1 MLDSIWQLLANFG
14 LDTKDIA
21 DAMGEL
27 IKVDEDGTVS
37 GSLAALID
45 FPLIGTILNAFLSF
59 TPNVSETTL

>member
-14 LDTKDIA
+14 LDVTEIA

-27 IKVDEDGTVS
+27 IKVDEEGNVS

-45 FPLIGTILNAFLSF
+45 FPLVGAILNAFASF
-59 TPNVSETTL
+59 APSVSETTL